1 MEWLKKWLN
10 DWRVLV
16 VLVLAIGLSPY
27 VPEPHLLGKI
37 KWLAGGAKGMGLID
51 WLDFAWHLWPWLLLL
66 NWANKKFTI

>member
-10 DWRVLV
+10 DWRVIT

-51 WLDFAWHLWPWLLLL
+51 WLDFAWHLWPWLLLI